1 MTTRRRSVRFR
12 IGTLLLV
19 TFAALTPL
27 WAYAMYLT
35 VPGAL
40 TLNQIEDRHFTIGI
54 PADNLDVA
62 LSAER
67 KATVVYLADRA
78 AGKTPLLK
86 ARAATD
92 KAAHAFRTTGVRG
105 VHAVGTTQSDKV
117 LPSLLGQL
125 DKLSRQRSAVDA
137 GAATPNDVY
146 TYYGSA
152 IESGLRMLLSITSQN
167 GGDSDLQTQGEALSR
182 LTRSRSVLDEVDARI
197 SAAITAGRMTADE
210 RYDLSQAVGAVK
222 GSYATAVPNLP
233 PATAREY
240 TKLVDS
246 RQMATLQSLERT
258 VVETAPGHAIT
269 VRAGEWDAAYGAV
282 LKQLHALELNTA
294 LSLGES
300 AKPVA
305 TQILIRAGIA
315 TGFGLIGFAALVIVS
330 VRIGRGLI
338 REITVLRNRM
348 DQTATVDLPNLV
360 RSLRA
365 GADSTE
371 LALSVGGARLRTR
384 ELDDLGGSFD
394 RVQRV
399 AVDSA
404 AGESQLRQGVSRVFV
419 NLSRRNQA
427 LLHRQLKLLDELERA
442 SVDAD
447 QLSSLF
453 TLDHLAT
460 RMRRHAESLIILSGG
475 TPGRG
480 WSSPVPVL
488 DVVRSAVTEVED
500 YPRVTVYPLPTENI
514 VGAAVADVIHLL
526 AELIENA
533 ALYSPADAPVQVRG
547 IRAANGL
554 VIEIEDAGVSM
565 SQETMAQLNQQ
576 LSDPP
581 EFDLTDATQLG
592 LFVVGRLAARRGIAV
607 SLRSS
612 PYGGTSAVVLLP
624 PSLLESR
631 AGAPVA
637 GAPRADTQPTGAP
650 PVERPAD
657 PAERPTGETVRSL
670 APESQ
675 RPDAEPAPADVP
687 GNGHRPAP
695 PARPAAPA
703 GPRRDLRGSDWFA
716 SPSTAD
722 TSTVIL
728 PVVDDRADGA
738 PGYGDGTAARRDD
751 PSARHRAPDP
761 TGRYPRRQPGASLA
775 PDRSGWAQSNMP
787 SIGTLPSPQNPLDVR
802 PDPNRPRLPRRARQ
816 ANLAPGLR
824 GARNGDQNAAAA
836 PTSRSPEEARAM
848 MSAVQQGWAGERP
861 DIDHRRTATAQERDR
876 ND

>member
-12 IGTLLLV
+12 ISTLVLV

-27 WAYAMYLT
+27 WGYAMYLT

-40 TLNQIEDRHFTIGI
+40 TLNQVENRHFEIGV
-54 PADNLDVA
+54 PADSLDTA
-62 LSAER
+62 LSVER
-67 KATVVYLADRA
+67 KATVVYLADRS
-78 AGKTPLLK
+78 AGKAALVK

-92 KAAHAFRTTGVRG
+92 KAAGVVRTTGVQG
-105 VHAVGTTQSDKV
+105 VHDVGTAQSEAV
-117 LPSLLGQL
+117 LPVLLGQL
-125 DKLSRQRSAVDA
+125 DKLGRQRSDVDV
-137 GAATPNDVY
+137 GTATPDDVY
-146 TYYGSA
+146 TYYGAA

-167 GGDSDLQTQGEALSR
+167 GGDSDLQSQGEGLSR

-210 RYDLSQAVGAVK
+210 RYDLSQAIGAVK

-233 PATAREY
+233 AATATEY
-240 TKLVDS
+240 TKLADS
-246 RQMATLQSLERT
+246 RQMATLQSLERK
-258 VVETAPGHAIT
+258 VVDTAPGHAIT
-269 VRAGEWDAAYGAV
+269 VRSAEWDAAYGAL

-305 TQILIRAGIA
+305 TQILIRAGVA
-315 TGFGLIGFAALVIVS
+315 TGIGLIGLVALVIVS
-330 VRIGRGLI
+330 VRVGRGLI

-365 GADSTE
+365 GAESAE
-371 LALSVGGARLRTR
+371 LVPSEIGARLRTR

-394 RVQRV
+394 RVHRV

-404 AGESQLRQGVSRVFV
+404 AGESRLRQGVSRVFV

-427 LLHRQLKLLDELERA
+427 LLHRQLKQLDELERKSA
-442 SVDAD
+442 DPD
-447 QLSSLF
+447 QLSALF

-488 DVVRSAVTEVED
+488 DVVRSAVTEIED
-500 YPRVTVYPLPTENI
+500 YPRVTVYPLPTESI

-554 VIEIEDAGVSM
+554 VVEVEDAGVSM
-565 SQETMAQLNQQ
+565 SAETMAQLNQQ
-576 LSDPP
+576 LTDPP

-592 LFVVGRLAARRGIAV
+592 LFVVGRLATRRGISV
-607 SLRSS
+607 SLRPS
-612 PYGGTSAVVLLP
+612 PYGGTSAVVLMP
-624 PSLLESR
+624 PSLLDSQVGVAP
-631 AGAPVA
+631 AGEPPVA
-637 GAPRADTQPTGAP
+637 PRPEPPAPREPERFAAP
-650 PVERPAD
+650 PEPERVVP
-657 PAERPTGETVRSL
+657 
-670 APESQ
+670 PE
-675 RPDAEPAPADVP
+675 PVPVP
-687 GNGHRPAP
+687 GGEHRPARTP
-695 PARPAAPA
+695 EAPVPANGYRPSSA
-703 GPRRDLRGSDWFA
+703 SDWFA
-716 SPSTAD
+716 SPTTAEA
-722 TSTVIL
+722 STVIM
-728 PVVDDRADGA
+728 PAIDERSGPPPAA
-738 PGYGDGTAARRDD
+738 P
-751 PSARHRAPDP
+751 RHRAADP
-761 TGRYPRRQPGASLA
+761 VQYPRRTPGANLG
-775 PDRSGWAQSNMP
+775 PQVPGWGESGMP
-787 SIGTLPSPQNPLDVR
+787 SIGALPSPQNPLTVR
-802 PDPNRPRLPRRARQ
+802 PDPNRPKLPRRARQ

-824 GARNGDQNAAAA
+824 GSRNGDQDAAA
-836 PTSRSPEEARAM
+836 PETARSPEEARAM
-848 MSAVQQGWAGERP
+848 MSAIQQGWAGERP
-861 DIDHRRTATAQERDR
+861 DIDHRRTTSAQERDR